1 MDKSSVDLL
10 RELPAI
16 DTLLENPL
24 VKVCVE
30 NSSHVLVT
38 GLLRDT
44 IQQAR
49 ERILAGR
56 KQSTAVDW
64 FVKRFREQ
72 WQELLKPFLKP
83 VFNCTGVI
91 LHTGLGR
98 APLSVEARRTLSDAV
113 GGYTNLEFNLN
124 TGKRGQRN
132 DHVEKMLSA
141 LTGAEAAVVVNNN
154 AAAVYLSLNALANRK
169 QVIVSRGQL
178 VEIGG
183 KFRVPDIMQR
193 SGARL
198 VEVGTTNKTHL
209 EDYAEA
215 VNDRTG
221 MILRVHTSNF
231 RQIGFVHQPELT
243 ELVELAQRNDIIL
256 VDDLGSGAFFDLAP
270 YGLSPEPLVIDSVK
284 AGVDVVTFSGDK
296 LLGGSQAGI
305 LVGRKKWIDRIKRS
319 PLMRVLRPDKLT
331 LSVLEVTL
339 RQYLAGSEAMKQVPV
354 VSMLT
359 ESQYA
364 VRQRAELLTK
374 NLQQCPGAV
383 ARVIETEARCGSGAL
398 PEEPV
403 ASYAVELE
411 LDGVKANRLART
423 LREYR
428 QPVVGYIHE
437 EQFRMDLKAVSAH
450 EVEKLAAAVCSCLQ
464 ENWRK

>member
-1 MDKSSVDLL
+1 
-10 RELPAI
+10 
-16 DTLLENPL
+16 
-24 VKVCVE
+24 
-30 NSSHVLVT
+30 
-38 GLLRDT
+38 
-44 IQQAR
+44 
-49 ERILAGR
+49 
-56 KQSTAVDW
+56 
-64 FVKRFREQ
+64 
-72 WQELLKPFLKP
+72 
-83 VFNCTGVI
+83 
-91 LHTGLGR
+91 
-98 APLSVEARRTLSDAV
+98 
-113 GGYTNLEFNLN
+113 
-124 TGKRGQRN
+124 
-132 DHVEKMLSA
+132 
-141 LTGAEAAVVVNNN
+141 
-154 AAAVYLSLNALANRK
+154 
-169 QVIVSRGQL
+169 
-178 VEIGG
+178 
-183 KFRVPDIMQR
+183 
-193 SGARL
+193 
-198 VEVGTTNKTHL
+198 
-209 EDYAEA
+209 
-215 VNDRTG
+215 
-221 MILRVHTSNF
+221 
-231 RQIGFVHQPELT
+231 
-243 ELVELAQRNDIIL
+243 
-256 VDDLGSGAFFDLAP
+256 
-270 YGLSPEPLVIDSVK
+270 
-284 AGVDVVTFSGDK
+284 
-296 LLGGSQAGI
+296 
-305 LVGRKKWIDRIKRS
+305 
-319 PLMRVLRPDKLT
+319 MRVLRPDKLT